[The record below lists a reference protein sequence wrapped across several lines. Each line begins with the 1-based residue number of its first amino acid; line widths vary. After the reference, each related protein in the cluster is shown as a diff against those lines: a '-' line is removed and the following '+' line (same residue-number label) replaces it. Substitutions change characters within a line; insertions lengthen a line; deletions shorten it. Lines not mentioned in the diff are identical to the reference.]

1 LTITKLECGKE
12 DIPLN
17 LSYIPLHAWYLQE
30 KKRESKEKAK
40 ENQMR
45 ERRFSLRPI

>member
-1 LTITKLECGKE
+1 MHGIYK
-12 DIPLN
+12 
-17 LSYIPLHAWYLQE
+17 

>member
-1 LTITKLECGKE
+1 MVFTR
-12 DIPLN
+12 
-17 LSYIPLHAWYLQE
+17 